1 MNSRKLLLLDFLG
14 ALATSLGTGLLLATE
29 VIATGIPSTILVAM
43 SLIAC
48 GFAIFDIVAYRFVQ
62 RTARALAVVAMLN
75 LSYCVAVVIV
85 CTMYA
90 QQVTKLGLLYFAIE
104 VPVVLLMVSW
114 ELTVARAELKSQ

>member
-29 VIATGIPSTILVAM
+29 VIATGLPSTILIAM

-48 GFAIFDIVAYRFVQ
+48 GFAIFDIVAYRFVR
-62 RTARALAVVAMLN
+62 RTVIALAVVAMLN
-75 LSYCVAVVIV
+75 LSYCVAVVIL

-104 VPVVLLMVSW
+104 VPVVLLIVCW
-114 ELTVARAELKSQ
+114 DLAIARAELKSR